1 MTSEDK
7 KQLLEDIRINVKSVT
22 DAISRYI
29 QSKSNS
35 NREIS
40 VDELGKLADMLKDC
54 AKALKDIGKAHQFE
68 FEHPTETFKI

>member
-1 MTSEDK
+1 MTSEEK

-29 QSKSNS
+29 QNKSNK
-35 NREIS
+35 EIS

-54 AKALKDIGKAHQFE
+54 AKALKDIGKAHYYE
-68 FEHPTETFKI
+68 AEHPTETVKI